1 MVLRLHMAVMS
12 ASRRSV
18 PRIKM
23 KTKKTLDTGWG
34 MSRIA
39 ITLVIGA
46 LALGHACANNR
57 TVEQQIDDAGL
68 TASIGTKFV
77 LDTEIDRYRIDID
90 TLNGIVTLRGA
101 VSNAEQRI
109 EAERIARGTAGVRDV
124 VNELEIDATP
134 RTASQAFDD
143 AWIMTMID
151 SKLSVDPEVK
161 SREVDVDVRDGV
173 VTLSG
178 IVDSAQ
184 ARAEAED
191 LARSVDGVTQV
202 VNELQVSG

>member
-1 MVLRLHMAVMS
+1 
-12 ASRRSV
+12 
-18 PRIKM
+18 M
-23 KTKKTLDTGWG
+23 KTKKTLDTGLG

-46 LALGHACANNR
+46 LALGYACSNNR
-57 TVEQQIDDAGL
+57 PVEQQIDDVGV
-68 TASIGTKFV
+68 TAALGTKYA

-101 VSNAEQRI
+101 VSTAEQRT
-109 EAERIARGTAGVRDV
+109 EAERIARGTQGVRDV
-124 VNELEIDATP
+124 INELQVDPTP
-134 RTASQAFDD
+134 RTAAKAFDD
-143 AWIMTMID
+143 AWIVTMID
-151 SKLSVDPEVK
+151 TKLSVDPEVK
-161 SREVDVDVRDGV
+161 SRNVDIDVRNGV

-178 IVDSAQ
+178 IVDNEV

-202 VNELQVSG
+202 VNQLQVSG